1 MLVWII
7 LALVVALVL
16 WVRFAQNDSA
26 RWHVDP
32 AVVTKTAKP
41 NQFLMRDGGDAP
53 AEMFDLPPEQ
63 LAAAFHEV
71 AVAQPRVT
79 VLAEDA
85 SDFWITYE
93 QRSKLMGYPDFI
105 SVRITPVAGGKSA
118 VQIYS
123 RSRFGKSDLGVNK
136 ARVTHWLG
144 LLRAAVAG

>member
-7 LALVVALVL
+7 LVVALVL
-16 WVRFAQNDSA
+16 WVRFAPNDPA

-41 NQFLMRDGGDAP
+41 NQFLMRDGGDTP

-63 LAAAFHEV
+63 LAAAFHEI

-105 SVRITPVAGGKSA
+105 SVRIIPVAGGKSA

>member
-1 MLVWII
+1 MLFWI
-7 LALVVALVL
+7 LLVVFIAVVA
-16 WVRFAQNDSA
+16 WVRFAPNDPA

-32 AVVTKTAKP
+32 AVITKTAKP
-41 NQFLMRDGGDAP
+41 NQFLMRDGADAP
-53 AEMFDLPPEQ
+53 AEIFDLPPEE
-63 LAAAFHEV
+63 LAAAFHKI
-71 AVAQPRVT
+71 ALAQPRVT
-79 VLAEDA
+79 VLAEDS

-105 SVRITPVAGGKSA
+105 SVRIIPVADGKSA

-144 LLRAAVAG
+144 LLRAAVVG